1 MQSLFGKA
9 RRRLPTPSPAVASA
23 AAGSS
28 EAQEQ
33 LLLRQI
39 AAKDHH
45 AFETLYRQYA
55 PRLYRYF
62 AKLLSQPELIEE
74 ILDDVMIVVWQ
85 NAARYDGTAKPS
97 TWIFGIAHFKA
108 LKARARLNKIPA
120 EPPVHPAE
128 ATYADAPEALL
139 MYDGLRHEL
148 RRALE
153 RLSPEQRAVVE
164 LTFHEERSYQE
175 IADIMSCPINTV
187 KTRMWHA
194 RQYLKAALA
203 ELRPMRTPVRPS
215 GTTTE

>member
-1 MQSLFGKA
+1 MQNLFGKA
-9 RRRLPTPSPAVASA
+9 RNRLSPPAPVSA
-23 AAGSS
+23 GTRAA
-28 EAQEQ
+28 EEQER

-39 AAKDHH
+39 AAKNHH

-55 PRLYRYF
+55 PRLHRYF
-62 AKLLSQPELIEE
+62 AKLLSQPELVEE
-74 ILDDVMIVVWQ
+74 LLDDVMVVVWQ
-85 NAARYDGTAKPS
+85 NAVRYDDTAKPS

-108 LKARARLNKIPA
+108 LKARTRLHKTPTD
-120 EPPVHPAE
+120 PPVNPAAPTYAE
-128 ATYADAPEALL
+128 APEELL
-139 MYDGLRHEL
+139 MYDGLQHEL

-175 IADIMSCPINTV
+175 IADIMGCPINTV

-203 ELRPMRTPVRPS
+203 ELHPLRTSVRQS
-215 GTTTE
+215 DSARE